1 MPRIFLTFD
10 GDMEGEPIINLGAGV
25 GPTDAVNK
33 SQLDA
38 KLNAAEKG
46 QANGVATLDAAGTV
60 PTGQIPPL
68 PYVPT
73 SQKGQANG
81 VATLDAAGKVP
92 ASQLDVGPTFDGD
105 MQGTSLINLGAGTAA
120 TDAVNKGQMDAQL
133 TAKLNAAE
141 KGQANGVATLDAAG
155 KVPASQL
162 DVDPTFDGDMQGA
175 SLVNLGAGTAAT
187 DAVNK
192 SQMDAQLAAKLN
204 AAEKGQANGVATL
217 DAGGKVPAS
226 QLPTQQSAVGFARRL
241 SAAGSID
248 LNSTAEQVVDI
259 AHGSAAK
266 PAFAKVVVVDVI
278 QDDPAVDMSA
288 VRWQAGYPVYDEAA
302 STSTHA
308 RVLAKFA
315 AGAGIPATGRAR
327 IFFEL

>member
-33 SQLDA
+33 SQLD
-38 KLNAAEKG
+38 
-46 QANGVATLDAAGTV
+46 
-60 PTGQIPPL
+60 
-68 PYVPT
+68 
-73 SQKGQANG
+73 
-81 VATLDAAGKVP
+81 
-92 ASQLDVGPTFDGD
+92 
-105 MQGTSLINLGAGTAA
+105 
-120 TDAVNKGQMDAQL
+120 
-133 TAKLNAAE
+133 
-141 KGQANGVATLDAAG
+141 
-155 KVPASQL
+155 
-162 DVDPTFDGDMQGA
+162 
-175 SLVNLGAGTAAT
+175 
-187 DAVNK
+187 
-192 SQMDAQLAAKLN
+192 AKLN

>member
-141 KGQANGVATLDAAG
+141 KARPMALRRWMRAARYRRRSFRRSR
-155 KVPASQL
+155 A
-162 DVDPTFDGDMQGA
+162 
-175 SLVNLGAGTAAT
+175 
-187 DAVNK
+187 
-192 SQMDAQLAAKLN
+192 
-204 AAEKGQANGVATL
+204 
-217 DAGGKVPAS
+217 
-226 QLPTQQSAVGFARRL
+226 QSALPVASARR
-241 SAAGSID
+241 AASI
-248 LNSTAEQVVDI
+248 STAQPSRWSI
-259 AHGSAAK
+259 SPMAARRSRRS
-266 PAFAKVVVVDVI
+266 P
-278 QDDPAVDMSA
+278 
-288 VRWQAGYPVYDEAA
+288 RWLS
-302 STSTHA
+302 ST
-308 RVLAKFA
+308 
-315 AGAGIPATGRAR
+315 
-327 IFFEL
+327 